1 MTGDSRLGTDRFSSH
16 ARTLIA
22 RFSDL
27 PILVVGDVMID
38 RFIVGRV
45 TRISPE
51 APVPIVRFESEYVRL
66 GGAANV
72 AHNLAVLG
80 ARASLVGIVGDD
92 AAGRTLRAQLTAA
105 GVNGD
110 GLVVDRRRP
119 TTEKVRVVTER
130 NQQVARIDYEQDTD
144 ASGEIERA
152 VIDAV
157 RRSAPDAQALLV
169 SDYLKGS
176 ITRPVIETLL
186 GRSANASAGRS
197 PVPLIVDPKIP
208 HLSCYAGATI
218 VTPNHHE
225 AEVATHIRI
234 RTDDDA
240 HQAARAFRDRASCE
254 AVLITRGEHG
264 MWLSAAA
271 AEGSIPAVAREVAD
285 VTGAGDTVVATLA
298 LALAAGAT
306 MTEAAM
312 LANQAAGIVVGK
324 FGPSTVAR
332 DELLAAVESF
342 SLSA

>member
-1 MTGDSRLGTDRFSSH
+1 
-16 ARTLIA
+16 
-22 RFSDL
+22 
-27 PILVVGDVMID
+27 LVVGDVMID

-110 GLVVDRRRP
+110 GLVVDRDRP

-144 ASGEIERA
+144 ASGAIERA
-152 VIDAV
+152 IVDAV

-176 ITRPVIETLL
+176 ITRPVVETLL
-186 GRSANASAGRS
+186 GRSAKASAERS
-197 PVPLIVDPKIP
+197 AVPLIVDPKIP

-234 RTDDDA
+234 RSDDDA
-240 HQAARAFRDRASCE
+240 HQAARAFRDRARCE
-254 AVLITRGEHG
+254 AVLITRGEQG
-264 MWLSAAA
+264 MWLSEPT

-285 VTGAGDTVVATLA
+285 VTGAGDSVVATLA
-298 LALAAGAT
+298 LALAAGGT

-324 FGPSTVAR
+324 FGPSTVTR
-332 DELLAAVESF
+332 EELLAAI
-342 SLSA
+342 AR